1 MNGLGAKTD
10 KGKTGCVGWKYTY
23 RETENESRAENLS
36 LSSLL
41 NAFIA
46 DLPPLRK
53 PLLQPLTHSII

>member
-36 LSSLL
+36 LSSLSIL
-41 NAFIA
+41 GEERGT
-46 DLPPLRK
+46 RK
-53 PLLQPLTHSII
+53 RRERDEKE

>member
-1 MNGLGAKTD
+1 MTFVIETGESLFD
-10 KGKTGCVGWKYTY
+10 ILDEFGKRCPPDPKI
-23 RETENESRAENLS
+23 
-36 LSSLL
+36 L